1 MDLRKTIQKNL
12 NNGVNKMEQHIKDF
26 RARKAYLIK
35 RLQLMA
41 VDEVEMDFEDCETE
55 INILYNISRKNFV
68 VVGDSYTVSDI
79 VPTPL

>member
-1 MDLRKTIQKNL
+1 
-12 NNGVNKMEQHIKDF
+12 MEQYIKDF

-55 INILYNISRKNFV
+55 INILYNVSRKNFV

-79 VPTPL
+79 VPAPL